1 MSFFAAYLLSVHIHT
16 PAHLGTV
23 EALCTYAFFATVSC
37 SYSLCC
43 EDYQCPL
50 LCSPKANSGTSIS
63 RTEYFYEVF
72 KIRECKKSGNVALP
86 IGRCLCTMHVAY
98 CIAMA
103 ADVIVVIYIA
113 SLLEQC
119 HQRIASVDMAIVLLT
134 VNKMWYVGLMD
145 VEETTELFASCGW
158 VSEYS
163 NDDEHP
169 PSLCDAVHI
178 IWRICV

>member
-1 MSFFAAYLLSVHIHT
+1 MHIHT

-50 LCSPKANSGTSIS
+50 LCSPRANFGTSIS

-98 CIAMA
+98 CIAIA

-163 NDDEHP
+163 NCSMMTGTHHKS

-178 IWRICV
+178 IWQICV